1 MKKNALLKQMEFFDE
16 MSKNDLTPNQYYL
29 LCCIRDGVSSLL
41 INTHLEVRNL
51 NNKDWLMQDDKS
63 AIGYKLAPKAH
74 TLIDQLESLFKIK
87 KKATTKQLL
96 KSGYKENIQA
106 YREMFPNQKLPSGKA
121 ARSAAGNLEKAFRW
135 FFENFDYEWEVIL
148 KATAVY
154 INEHQKNNYLYMRT
168 SQYFIRKDNLSDLAD
183 ICDNILSGGYQEE
196 KKLYSV
202 KVV

>member
-1 MKKNALLKQMEFFDE
+1 MEFFDE
-16 MSKNDLTPNQYYL
+16 MSKNDLSPNQYYI
-29 LCCIRDGVSSLL
+29 LCCIRDGVSCLVVNSQ
-41 INTHLEVRNL
+41 LELRIL
-51 NNKDWLMQDDKS
+51 KSKDWITQAEVKKNVHE
-63 AIGYKLAPKAH
+63 YKLTPKAY
-74 TLIDQLESLFKIK
+74 TLIDQLETLFRINK
-87 KKATTKQLL
+87 KKTNKQLL
-96 KSGYKENIQA
+96 GDSFKNNIVS

-121 ARSAAGNLEKAFRW
+121 ARSAVGNLEKAFRW
-135 FFENFDYEWEVIL
+135 FFENFDYSWEVIL
-148 KATAVY
+148 QATAVY

>member
-1 MKKNALLKQMEFFDE
+1 MSKKNLLKQMEFFDE
-16 MSKNDLTPNQYYL
+16 MSKHQLTPNQYYL
-29 LCCIRDGVSSLL
+29 LCCVRDGISSLL
-41 INTHLEVRNL
+41 INTHLEIRNL
-51 NNKDWLMQDDKS
+51 KSKDWITQEESVSK
-63 AIGYKLAPKAH
+63 YKLTPKAY
-74 TLIDQLESLFKIK
+74 TLIDQLETLFRVNK
-87 KKATTKQLL
+87 KKTTKQLL
-96 KSGYKENIQA
+96 GDSFKNNIVS

-121 ARSAAGNLEKAFRW
+121 ARSAVGNLEKAFRW
-135 FFENFDYEWEVIL
+135 FFENFDYSWEVIL
-148 KATAVY
+148 QATAVY

>member
-1 MKKNALLKQMEFFDE
+1 MEFFDE
-16 MSKNDLTPNQYYL
+16 MSKSELTPNQYYL
-29 LCCIRDGVSSLL
+29 LCCIRDSVSSLL
-41 INTHLEVRNL
+41 INTHLEIRNL
-51 NNKDWLMQDDKS
+51 KSKGWLTQENEH
-63 AIGYKLAPKAH
+63 IHEYKLTPKAY
-74 TLIDQLESLFKIK
+74 TLVDQLEMLFRINK
-87 KKATTKQLL
+87 KKTNKQLL
-96 KSGYKENIQA
+96 GDTFKANIVS

-121 ARSAAGNLEKAFRW
+121 ARSAVGNLEKAFRW
-135 FFENFDYEWEVIL
+135 FFENFDYEWKTIL
-148 KATAVY
+148 DATAVY